1 MIITPGE
8 VLKDTREQKKI
19 LIQKVAEDTNTSVRH
34 IQALEENNYSMF
46 PGETYTIGFLKNY
59 AEYLELD
66 ADYILQLYR
75 SSQLEQVEVPLKE
88 LTKPATTYMDY
99 VLKYLKIIAI
109 PVGIVAIAV
118 LAFFLYNSNATQ
130 RNQRTVQQN
139 SDLEDFLSRSDTI
152 PDTET
157 DHISL
162 RNGYASVVILIGK
175 GINFSLLNT
184 EVYIVLKRIDYRK
197 NIGEQSS
204 ALVEIYPG
212 KTQLNLYENQ
222 TVTINEDGIP
232 HQFKLTLQ
240 GSTPNNIKV
249 RIEFD
254 QELVKA
260 AKKQDN
266 QEDTQTRITNPS
278 NYIIRFEAITTGQ
291 TFVEFYV
298 DGQPKKKG
306 LLPEGSRLLYEA
318 NESIQLKIGSAGAM
332 RIKINGTDYNFGPL
346 GKAVKK
352 VILKEK
358 DPLQQTKFRVV
369 VKDA

>member
-8 VLKDTREQKKI
+8 VLKQSREEKRI
-19 LIQKVAEDTNTSVRH
+19 LIQKVAEDTHTSVRH
-34 IQALEENNYSMF
+34 IQALEEDNYSMF
-46 PGETYTIGFLKNY
+46 PGETYTIGFLKTY

-88 LTKPATTYMDY
+88 LTRPATTYMDY
-99 VLKYLKIIAI
+99 IFKYLKIISI
-109 PVGIVAIAV
+109 PVGIVAIVA
-118 LAFFLYNSNATQ
+118 LAFLLYNSNS
-130 RNQRTVQQN
+130 NQRSERAAQQN
-139 SDLEDFLSRSDTI
+139 SDLEDFLSRSDSI

-162 RNGYASVVILIGK
+162 RNGYASVVVLMGK
-175 GINFSLLNT
+175 GINFSLLNR
-184 EVYIVLKRIDYRK
+184 EIYIVLKRIDYRK

-212 KTQLNLYENQ
+212 KSQINLYENQ
-222 TVTINEDGIP
+222 TVTINEEGIP
-232 HQFKLTLQ
+232 HQFQLTLQ
-240 GSTPNNIKV
+240 GSTPNNVKM

-254 QELVKA
+254 QALVKA
-260 AKKQDN
+260 EEKGN
-266 QEDTQTRITNPS
+266 QEETQTRITNPS
-278 NYIIRFEAITTGQ
+278 NYIIRFEAITIGQ

-352 VILKEK
+352 IILKEK